1 MALQRCNLTQSCYI
15 RGKLCGSLLTG
26 DKEGK
31 LMASQEQPLQTID
44 MRCFTLNGYLS
55 DANLARIFIHLNGNL
70 ASPIGRGW
78 INAKWTLYFINF
90 LRSHGS
96 LYK

>member
-1 MALQRCNLTQSCYI
+1 
-15 RGKLCGSLLTG
+15 
-26 DKEGK
+26 
-31 LMASQEQPLQTID
+31 MASQEQPLQTID
-44 MRCFTLNGYLS
+44 MRCFSLNGYLS

-96 LYK
+96 LYKWKTYCVYRIHNMAYLLGVSNPPIF

>member
-1 MALQRCNLTQSCYI
+1 
-15 RGKLCGSLLTG
+15 
-26 DKEGK
+26 
-31 LMASQEQPLQTID
+31 MASQEQPLQTID

-96 LYK
+96 LYKWKTYCVSDTQHGMPAWCIEFTHILTVYNH